1 MVLAN
6 DSVRKTIRFEEEG
19 YRGVIV
25 PVAGHGSLAVLARGQ
40 DADLAAVGK
49 VAERVEGAIVWE
61 GGRPR
66 TGS

>member
-6 DSVRKTIRFEEEG
+6 DSVPKTIRFEEEG

-25 PVAGHGSLAVLARGQ
+25 PVAGHGSLAVLARGE

-61 GGRPR
+61 GGQPR